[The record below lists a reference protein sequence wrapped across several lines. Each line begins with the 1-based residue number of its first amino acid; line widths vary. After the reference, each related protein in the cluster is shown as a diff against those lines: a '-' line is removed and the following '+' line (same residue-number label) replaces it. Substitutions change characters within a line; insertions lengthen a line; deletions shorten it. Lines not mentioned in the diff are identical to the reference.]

1 VALNT
6 HFCCQ
11 NGDVWGKVY
20 YRTLLHEG
28 YRLKGIRLVALAE
41 NHLEDLIDRD
51 GRDDNICR
59 FLKRPGKEG
68 GVGTIR
74 KVFKPAGGSIMF
86 IIYQSLFLRWYRFL

>member
-1 VALNT
+1 
-6 HFCCQ
+6 
-11 NGDVWGKVY
+11 
-20 YRTLLHEG
+20 
-28 YRLKGIRLVALAE
+28 LKGIRFVALAE

-51 GRDDNICR
+51 GRDKNICC

-86 IIYQSLFLRWYRFL
+86 RICQVLFSPWYRFL